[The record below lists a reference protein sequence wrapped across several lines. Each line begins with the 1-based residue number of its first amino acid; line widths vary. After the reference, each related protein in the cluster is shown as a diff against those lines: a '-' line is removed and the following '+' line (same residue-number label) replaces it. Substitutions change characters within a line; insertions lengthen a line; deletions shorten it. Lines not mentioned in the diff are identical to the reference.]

1 MGVMSKQHTHKGTQ
15 MSADYVVHIKGTPTV
30 RKYYSGGGGDY
41 YEVTKQSV
49 VAFEGR
55 VRVVGY
61 ADGFFGG
68 DESREYRSRILVNPT
83 WGTLFRVFK
92 SQMRKTKDY
101 HHSFLEGARIVRR
114 EVDKDGVSYGVVEL
128 SLGS

>member
-1 MGVMSKQHTHKGTQ
+1 MQ
-15 MSADYVVHIKGTPTV
+15 MTAIYSVHIKGKPAR

-49 VAFEGR
+49 VAFEDR
-55 VRVVGY
+55 VRVVAY

-68 DESREYRSRILVNPT
+68 DESRAYRSRILVNPT
-83 WGTLFRVFK
+83 WGTLFGVFK

-101 HHSFLEGARIVRR
+101 HHAFLEGARIVRR
-114 EVDKDGVSYGVVEL
+114 EVDKDGVSYGIVEL
-128 SLGS
+128 ITGS

>member
-1 MGVMSKQHTHKGTQ
+1 MGRHHTHKGTQ
-15 MSADYVVHIKGTPTV
+15 MHAVYSVHIKGTPTV
-30 RKYYSGGGGDY
+30 RKYYSVYDGDY

-55 VRVVGY
+55 VRVVAY

-68 DESREYRSRILVNPT
+68 DESRAYRSRILVNPT

-101 HHSFLEGARIVRR
+101 HHQFLEGARIVRR
-114 EVDKDGVSYGVVEL
+114 EVDKDGVSYGIVEL
-128 SLGS
+128 VTGS